1 MPELPEVETI
11 VRQLK
16 KRGVE
21 QREILA
27 VRIDWPK
34 MIAPTLIPY
43 FQKKFAM
50 KRLLNFLEMENGLYL
65 N

>member
-21 QREILA
+21 RRKILA

-34 MIAPTLIPY
+34 MIAPY
-43 FQKKFAM
+43 SYSFFSKKM
-50 KRLLNFLEMENGLYL
+50 GSKNKSIS
-65 N
+65 

>member
-11 VRQLK
+11 VRQLR

-34 MIAPTLIPY
+34 MIAPYSYSL
-43 FQKKFAM
+43 FSKKN
-50 KRLLNFLEMENGLYL
+50 LQ
-65 N
+65 